1 MDYKTQMRVAL
12 MKGTAHRT
20 KGQGISYVGG
30 RVPQMNLDNEQMSG
44 TISHR
49 VIRDLVEPLS
59 QGIHNLNIK
68 KKRGESDP
76 IYDSM
81 ADLSIRKKTRGQGIT
96 RKKIYDDETT
106 TRKTKGSG
114 FKPLKFNF

>member
-1 MDYKTQMRVAL
+1 MDYKTRTRVAL

-30 RVPQMNLDNEQMSG
+30 GSFMDLMHDTGALPRGSGAQMSG

-49 VIRDLVEPLS
+49 VIRDLAEPLS
-59 QGIHNLNIK
+59 ESMNDLSIK
-68 KKRGESDP
+68 KKV
-76 IYDSM
+76 
-81 ADLSIRKKTRGQGIT
+81 RGQGIT
-96 RKKIYDDETT
+96 RKKIYDDEGT

>member
-12 MKGTAHRT
+12 MKGIAHRT
-20 KGQGISYVGG
+20 KGPGISYVGE
-30 RVPQMNLDNEQMSG
+30 RVQQMNFDNEQMSG

-49 VIRDLVEPLS
+49 VIRDLAEPLS
-59 QGIHNLNIK
+59 ESMNDLSIK
-68 KKRGESDP
+68 KKV
-76 IYDSM
+76 
-81 ADLSIRKKTRGQGIT
+81 RGQGIT
-96 RKKIYDDETT
+96 RKKIYDDEGT

>member
-12 MKGTAHRT
+12 MKGIAHRT
-20 KGQGISYVGG
+20 KGQGISYVGE

-59 QGIHNLNIK
+59 QGINDLNIK
-68 KKRGESDP
+68 KKV
-76 IYDSM
+76 
-81 ADLSIRKKTRGQGIT
+81 RGQGIT
-96 RKKIYDDETT
+96 RKKIYDDEGT